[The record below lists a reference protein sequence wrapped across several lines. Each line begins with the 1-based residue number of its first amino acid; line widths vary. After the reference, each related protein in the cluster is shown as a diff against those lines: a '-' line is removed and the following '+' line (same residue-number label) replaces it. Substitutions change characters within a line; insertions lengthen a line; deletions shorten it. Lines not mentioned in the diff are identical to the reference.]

1 MSATAYSVVEPSRT
15 SKSVAGTLVIL
26 YALITMIPLY
36 WIFSTALKTPP
47 DSIAYPPKVV
57 FSPSLEGYCNLFTTR
72 TRQTDE
78 YIATLGPPQGTC
90 DEVTRRREMVIA
102 GPSNYAPRFINS
114 VIIAFGSTFLAV
126 FLGTIAATASRAS
139 RFRWPMTCCS
149 SSSRHG

>member
-57 FSPSLEGYCNLFTTR
+57 FSPRSKAIAISSPPAPGRR
-72 TRQTDE
+72 TSISPR
-78 YIATLGPPQGTC
+78 LG
-90 DEVTRRREMVIA
+90 RRR
-102 GPSNYAPRFINS
+102 APAMR
-114 VIIAFGSTFLAV
+114 
-126 FLGTIAATASRAS
+126 
-139 RFRWPMTCCS
+139 
-149 SSSRHG
+149 